1 MFLIQH
7 KFQING
13 QGFFFFFLLS
23 IMWKFYHKI
32 FMKTE
37 SRKTILFLFLLNW
50 RTVTWSMLCQSFRD
64 YSWPQW
70 HWDGQWEFRNNWIQ
84 QQKTN
89 TKYLVGL
96 LRWQLTKKHSSTRMW
111 LIFAPWSLLQS
122 VITNVLLLLT

>member
-7 KFQING
+7 KLQING
-13 QGFFFFFLLS
+13 QRFFFFLLS

-84 QQKTN
+84 QQTTN

>member
-13 QGFFFFFLLS
+13 QRVFFFLLS

-84 QQKTN
+84 QQTTN

>member
-13 QGFFFFFLLS
+13 QRVFFFLLS